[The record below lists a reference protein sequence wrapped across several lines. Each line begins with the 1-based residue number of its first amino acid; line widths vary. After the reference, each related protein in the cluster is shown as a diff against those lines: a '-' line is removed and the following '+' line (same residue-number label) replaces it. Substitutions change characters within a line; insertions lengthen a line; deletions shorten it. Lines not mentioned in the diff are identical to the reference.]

1 MFCRLLILD
10 DHLMLNQG
18 LERLLNEQP
27 DLQVLGQFGTG
38 PDLLAW
44 LAKASPTPADV
55 LLLDLHLPPPDGL
68 TLLPRL
74 RQQWPSLQV
83 LVFSTDATP
92 ELIGRL
98 AAAGASGFVS
108 KAANADQLLLA
119 IRAIYAGQ
127 NSFPAYSAPTPT
139 TEQLQRLSP
148 REKEIIGLVR
158 LGLTSCQ
165 IADQLSISELTV
177 RTHRR
182 NVMHKLELHN
192 VAALV
197 RFAHEEGL

>member
-1 MFCRLLILD
+1 MLCRLLILD

-27 DLQVLGQFGTG
+27 DLQVLGQFGAG

-44 LAKASPTPADV
+44 LAKAGPTPADV
-55 LLLDLHLPPPDGL
+55 LLLDLHVPPPDGL
-68 TLLPRL
+68 KLLPRL

-119 IRAIYAGQ
+119 IRTIHAGGTA
-127 NSFPAYSAPTPT
+127 FPAYTVSAPAN
-139 TEQLQRLSP
+139 EQLQRLSP

>member
-1 MFCRLLILD
+1 MLCRLLILD

-44 LAKASPTPADV
+44 LAKAGPTPADV

-68 TLLPRL
+68 TLLPQL

-83 LVFSTDATP
+83 LVFSTNATP
-92 ELIGRL
+92 ELMGRL

-108 KAANADQLLLA
+108 KAADADHLLCA
-119 IRAIYAGQ
+119 IRAIYAGETT
-127 NSFPAYSAPTPT
+127 FPAHPAPVSASK
-139 TEQLQRLSP
+139 QLPPLSP
-148 REKEIIGLVR
+148 REKQIVGLVR
-158 LGLTSCQ
+158 LGLTTSQ
-165 IADQLSISELTV
+165 IADKLSISELTV
-177 RTHRR
+177 STHRR

>member
-1 MFCRLLILD
+1 MLCRLLILD

-27 DLQVLGQFGTG
+27 DLQVLGQFGAG
-38 PDLLAW
+38 PELLAW
-44 LAKASPTPADV
+44 LAQAGPAPADI

-68 TLLPRL
+68 TLLPQL

-83 LVFSTDATP
+83 LVFSTDVTP
-92 ELIGRL
+92 ELMGRL

-119 IRAIYAGQ
+119 IRAIYAGETA
-127 NSFPAYSAPTPT
+127 FPACADPAPAR
-139 TEQLQRLSP
+139 QLPRLSP
-148 REKEIIGLVR
+148 REKEIVGLVR
-158 LGLTSCQ
+158 LGLTTSQ
-165 IADQLSISELTV
+165 IADKLSISELTV
-177 RTHRR
+177 STHRR

-197 RFAHEEGL
+197 RFAHEKGL

>member
-1 MFCRLLILD
+1 MILD

-27 DLQVLGQFGTG
+27 DLQVLGQFVTG
-38 PDLLAW
+38 PELLAW
-44 LAKASPTPADV
+44 LAKAGPTPADV

-74 RQQWPSLQV
+74 RQQWPSLRV

-92 ELIGRL
+92 ELISRL
-98 AAAGASGFVS
+98 VAAGASGFVS
-108 KAANADQLLLA
+108 KAADAAQLLLA
-119 IRAIYAGQ
+119 IRAIFAGETC
-127 NSFPAYSAPTPT
+127 FPVYSALPAAATK
-139 TEQLQRLSP
+139 QLHRLST
-148 REKEIIGLVR
+148 REKEIVGLVR
-158 LGLTSCQ
+158 LGFTTSQ
-165 IADQLSISELTV
+165 IADRLSISVHTAT
-177 RTHRR
+177 THRR
-182 NVMHKLELHN
+182 NIMHKLELHN

>member
-1 MFCRLLILD
+1 MLCRLLILD

-27 DLQVLGQFGTG
+27 DLQVLGQFGAG
-38 PDLLAW
+38 PELLTW
-44 LAKASPTPADV
+44 LAQAGPAPADI

-68 TLLPRL
+68 TLLPQL

-92 ELIGRL
+92 ELISRL

-119 IRAIYAGQ
+119 IRAIYAGGTA
-127 NSFPAYSAPTPT
+127 FPAYAAPSPNTKQVP
-139 TEQLQRLSP
+139 RLSP
-148 REKEIIGLVR
+148 REKEIVGLVR
-158 LGLTSCQ
+158 LGLTTSQ
-165 IADQLSISELTV
+165 IADKLSISELTV
-177 RTHRR
+177 STHRR

-197 RFAHEEGL
+197 RFAHEKGL